1 MIEHLSI
8 DWCDKIGLIG
18 DNGTGKTTFLNMIYI
33 RKLSTGHNLRIGYY
47 SQLREILAFE
57 KTILGNILPDSIYDE
72 TMTRIVLARLG
83 FRTNDVLKKVAVLS
97 DGEKA
102 KINLTKFLTG
112 NFNFLMM
119 DEPTNFLDIHA
130 IENVVDSLLLMKIKS
145 Y

>member
-102 KINLTKFLTG
+102 NINLTKFLTG
-112 NFNFLMM
+112 NFNFLIYMQ
-119 DEPTNFLDIHA
+119 
-130 IENVVDSLLLMKIKS
+130 
-145 Y
+145 

>member
-8 DWCDKIGLIG
+8 DWCDRIGLIC
-18 DNGTGKTTFLNMIYI
+18 DNGTGKTTFLNMIYS
-33 RKLSTGHNLRIGYY
+33 RKLSIGHNLRICYY

-72 TMTRIVLARLG
+72 TMTRIVLARLS

-102 KINLTKFLTG
+102 NINLTKFLTG
-112 NFNFLMM
+112 NFNFLIYMQ
-119 DEPTNFLDIHA
+119 
-130 IENVVDSLLLMKIKS
+130 
-145 Y
+145 